1 MTVMTTGEH
10 EGRRTR
16 AAWVLAA
23 TLTVV
28 GAGLLPLLQDPR
40 YYFYGDTQAAYYGWW
55 FHLGQQVR
63 EGAWPILDLQS
74 WRAGNFIAEGQWGLF
89 SPLVIGIGLLATAT
103 GNVLLL
109 ATVVKLALILT
120 GALGVFALVRSYQA
134 PSAAAYIAA
143 VAAPMGGMTQY
154 LELPSWAAGLM
165 IWALL
170 PWVWWAIRRTML
182 GSANPFPALF
192 LGYLL
197 VTVGYVYGT
206 IMLILVILA
215 CLLDTWVAR
224 DKVAALRV
232 FGIGVVCGL
241 VAAAVYLPGILS
253 VGVTV
258 RGDEVGLGGFGGKF
272 TTDPLA
278 MFTSVLPTASVHG
291 TSLHLRPY
299 AYAVW
304 FLPVLLWLDF
314 AKLRKTWRPLAGLF
328 FVAVVTLL
336 VVDGPSR
343 LGPLRWPLR
352 LQTFLVQMLVVLC
365 VVLVSRYVVR
375 RPSRARL
382 GASLVWVLLAGVV
395 AVFRAPGVWTGHLV
409 SVAVVGLGLALL
421 WRMLGADRRPLP
433 ALAAVAGAFTI
444 MLFVVQH
451 LSYPAP
457 PSPERNMPARVAGYQ
472 QQLPEAAGDVM
483 LIGDQVPGIMSEPAQ
498 TRDLLAGSAWYLN
511 PHPVQNTY
519 TTISFRAYY
528 DRYCIN
534 YIGATCPEALDALF
548 STEPTTGKRRVDLL
562 SLSTL
567 LLVRADFPDSRLQ
580 APPAGWHVAGS
591 TRWSVTWVRG
601 HPVPT
606 AGGPVWASDGTAV
619 SQVSSDDRTL
629 RLQVGRVPVGGGRVV
644 LSRLAWP
651 GYDTD
656 TGHLADPVDDYLV
669 TLDLPESAAGKT
681 VTVHFSPP
689 GWALEVTCWWIGV
702 LAGLGWSVGRLFK
715 RRLRL
720 AHGSPTAT
728 PRG

>member
-1 MTVMTTGEH
+1 MTVMTTGERK
-10 EGRRTR
+10 GRRTR
-16 AAWVLAA
+16 AAWVLAVA
-23 TLTVV
+23 VTLV
-28 GAGLLPLLQDPR
+28 GAGLAPLLQDPR

-63 EGAWPILDLQS
+63 DGNWPILDLQS

-89 SPLVIGIGLLATAT
+89 SPLVIGIGLLATVT

-109 ATVVKLALILT
+109 ATAVKFALTLV
-120 GALGVFALVRSYQA
+120 GSLGVFALVRSYQA
-134 PSAAAYIAA
+134 PFAAAYVAA

-154 LELPSWAAGLM
+154 LDLPSWGAGLM

-182 GSANPFPALF
+182 GSTNPFPALF

-206 IMLILVILA
+206 IMVILVILA

-224 DKVAALRV
+224 DKAAALRV
-232 FGIGVVCGL
+232 FVIGVVCGL
-241 VAAAVYLPGILS
+241 VATAVYLPGILS
-253 VGVTV
+253 VGVTI
-258 RGDEVGLGGFGGKF
+258 RNSEFGGLGGKF

-291 TSLHLRPY
+291 TSLHLLPY
-299 AYAVW
+299 GYAVW

-314 AKLRKTWRPLAGLF
+314 AKLRKTWRPLAGL
-328 FVAVVTLL
+328 VLITVVTLL
-336 VVDGPSR
+336 IVDGPSR
-343 LGPLRWPLR
+343 MGALRWPLR

-382 GASLVWVLLAGVV
+382 GASLLWVLLAGVV
-395 AVFRAPGVWTGHLV
+395 AVFRAPSFWAAHLV
-409 SVAVVGLGLALL
+409 SVALVGLGLGLL
-421 WRMLGADRRPLP
+421 WRMLGADRRRLP
-433 ALAAVAGAFTI
+433 ALAAIAGAFT
-444 MLFVVQH
+444 VV
-451 LSYPAP
+451 LSVGQYLYYPVP
-457 PSPERNMPARVAGYQ
+457 PSPERNMPAHLADYQ
-472 QQLPEAAGDVM
+472 EQLPNAVGDVM
-483 LIGDQVPGIMSEPAQ
+483 LVGDQVPGLAAEPAQ
-498 TRDLLAGSAWYLN
+498 TRAFLTGSAWYLN

-519 TTISFRAYY
+519 TAISFETYY
-528 DRYCIN
+528 DRYCIS
-534 YIGATCPEALDALF
+534 YTGATCPEALDALF

-562 SLSTL
+562 AVSTL

-591 TRWSVTWVRG
+591 TRCSVTWVRD

-606 AGGPVWASDGTAV
+606 AGGPVWASDGTSV

-656 TGHLADPVDDYLV
+656 TGHLASPVDDYLV
-669 TLDLPESAAGKT
+669 TLDLPESSAGKT

-702 LAGLGWSVGRLFK
+702 LVGLGWSVGRLLK
-715 RRLRL
+715 RRW
-720 AHGSPTAT
+720 H
-728 PRG
+728 